1 MKTNNTIAWRIQS
14 LEKKVDDLN
23 TDVNNLLQNHIPHI
37 NEQMASLKILKE
49 NALPDFTKSSN
60 LRNILVHE
68 YDFDE
73 DNFIFYKS
81 AK

>member
-37 NEQMASLKILKE
+37 NEQMASLKTRISVLSAVNIGAIIVGIL
-49 NALPDFTKSSN
+49 
-60 LRNILVHE
+60 I
-68 YDFDE
+68 
-73 DNFIFYKS
+73 
-81 AK
+81 AKYL